1 MEGNSY
7 FLPLR
12 NSKRYTP
19 YEFDKMMSH
28 NENRMGTLGKLID
41 QDIYNC
47 MMANRKTQDRNTP
60 LVLTPKLI
68 LDKSNGINT
77 LGSKMNSNNF
87 NSQSHNSFSTPLKEV
102 PNESFKIS
110 QNPRYMN
117 SIQRQNNNYEQFNP
131 EEEIKAHKWRY
142 EGTLGNNNRP
152 YRNPRVLHTDDEPLK
167 VSQDYYNNDFPGQ
180 QYNNRN
186 NNIFR
191 SQDFSRSRRNYNEE
205 RNPTPYDEGRNSYGN
220 DRFGGNN
227 NANFDGGN
235 NQDFRERSLRA
246 NDPEYNIGRN
256 EEYNNDNKNLNFV
269 RRGNYN
275 SQLNYPNR
283 YED

>member
-12 NSKRYTP
+12 NAKRYTP

-28 NENRMGTLGKLID
+28 NENRMDTLGKLID

-47 MMANRKTQDRNTP
+47 MMADRKTPDRSTP
-60 LVLTPKLI
+60 LVLTPKII
-68 LDKSNGINT
+68 LDNSNDINT
-77 LGSKMNSNNF
+77 LGPKMNSNNF
-87 NSQSHNSFSTPLKEV
+87 NSQSHNSFRNPLSPV
-102 PNESFKIS
+102 SNESFGIS

-117 SIQRQNNNYEQFNP
+117 SMQRQNNNYEQFNP
-131 EEEIKAHKWRY
+131 EEEIKAHKWKY
-142 EGTLGNNNRP
+142 EGSLGNNNRP

-167 VSQDYYNNDFPGQ
+167 VSQDYFNNDFPGQ
-180 QYNNRN
+180 QNNNRN
-186 NNIFR
+186 NNVFR
-191 SQDFSRSRRNYNEE
+191 SQDFSRRRRNYNEE

-220 DRFGGNN
+220 DRVREN
-227 NANFDGGN
+227 NFDGQN
-235 NQDFRERSLRA
+235 NGDFRERSLRA
-246 NDPEYNIGRN
+246 NNPENNFGRN
-256 EEYNNDNKNLNFV
+256 EDNNDNRRENLNFV
-269 RRGNYN
+269 RRGYYN

>member
-12 NSKRYTP
+12 NAKRYTP

-28 NENRMGTLGKLID
+28 NENRMDTLGKLID

-47 MMANRKTQDRNTP
+47 MMANRKTPDRNTP

-68 LDKSNGINT
+68 LDKNNGINS
-77 LGSKMNSNNF
+77 LGQKKNSNNF
-87 NSQSHNSFSTPLKEV
+87 NSQSHNSFRAPLKEV
-102 PNESFKIS
+102 PNESFNIS
-110 QNPRYMN
+110 QNPRYMS

-131 EEEIKAHKWRY
+131 EEEIKPNKWKY
-142 EGTLGNNNRP
+142 EGTLGYNNRS
-152 YRNPRVLHTDDEPLK
+152 YGNPRVLHTDDEPLNK
-167 VSQDYYNNDFPGQ
+167 DYFNNEFTGQ
-180 QYNNRN
+180 NYNNRN

-191 SQDFSRSRRNYNEE
+191 SQDFSRSRRNYNEG
-205 RNPTPYDEGRNSYGN
+205 RNPTPYDEGRNSFGN
-220 DRFGGNN
+220 DRYGGNN
-227 NANFDGGN
+227 NANFNGEN
-235 NQDFRERSLRA
+235 NQDYRERSLRI
-246 NDPEYNIGRN
+246 NNSENNIPRN
-256 EEYNNDNKNLNFV
+256 EEYNDNKNENLNFF

>member
-12 NSKRYTP
+12 NAKRYTP

-28 NENRMGTLGKLID
+28 NENRMDTLGKLID

-47 MMANRKTQDRNTP
+47 MMADRKTPDRSTP

-68 LDKSNGINT
+68 LDNSNDINI
-77 LGSKMNSNNF
+77 LGPKMNSNNF
-87 NSQSHNSFSTPLKEV
+87 NSQSQNSFRNPLRKV
-102 PNESFKIS
+102 ANESFNIS

-117 SIQRQNNNYEQFNP
+117 SMQRQNNNYEQFNP
-131 EEEIKAHKWRY
+131 EEEIKAHKWKY
-142 EGTLGNNNRP
+142 EGSLGNNNRP

-167 VSQDYYNNDFPGQ
+167 VSQDYFNNDFPGQ
-180 QYNNRN
+180 QNNNRN
-186 NNIFR
+186 NNVFR
-191 SQDFSRSRRNYNEE
+191 SQDFSRRRRNYNEE

-220 DRFGGNN
+220 DRVREN
-227 NANFDGGN
+227 NFDGQN
-235 NQDFRERSLRA
+235 NGDFRERSLRA
-246 NDPEYNIGRN
+246 NNPENNIGRN
-256 EEYNNDNKNLNFV
+256 EDNNDNRRENLNFV
-269 RRGNYN
+269 RRGYYN

>member
-1 MEGNSY
+1 M
-7 FLPLR
+7 
-12 NSKRYTP
+12 
-19 YEFDKMMSH
+19 
-28 NENRMGTLGKLID
+28 
-41 QDIYNC
+41 
-47 MMANRKTQDRNTP
+47 
-60 LVLTPKLI
+60 
-68 LDKSNGINT
+68 
-77 LGSKMNSNNF
+77 
-87 NSQSHNSFSTPLKEV
+87 
-102 PNESFKIS
+102 
-110 QNPRYMN
+110 
-117 SIQRQNNNYEQFNP
+117 
-131 EEEIKAHKWRY
+131 
-142 EGTLGNNNRP
+142 
-152 YRNPRVLHTDDEPLK
+152 HTDDEPLK

-180 QYNNRN
+180 KNNNRN

-220 DRFGGNN
+220 DKFGGNN
-227 NANFDGGN
+227 NANFNGGN

-246 NDPEYNIGRN
+246 NIPENNIGRS

>member
-12 NSKRYTP
+12 NAKRYTP

-28 NENRMGTLGKLID
+28 NENRMDTLGKLID

-47 MMANRKTQDRNTP
+47 MMADRKTPERSTP

-68 LDKSNGINT
+68 LDNSNDINT
-77 LGSKMNSNNF
+77 LGPKMNSNNF
-87 NSQSHNSFSTPLKEV
+87 NSQSHNSFRNPLRQV
-102 PNESFKIS
+102 SNESFNIS

-117 SIQRQNNNYEQFNP
+117 SMQRQNNNYEQFNP
-131 EEEIKAHKWRY
+131 EEEIKAHKWKY
-142 EGTLGNNNRP
+142 EGSLGNNNRP

-167 VSQDYYNNDFPGQ
+167 VNQDYFNNDFPGQ

-186 NNIFR
+186 NNTFR
-191 SQDFSRSRRNYNEE
+191 SQDFSRRRRNYNEE

-220 DRFGGNN
+220 DRVREN
-227 NANFDGGN
+227 NFDGQN
-235 NQDFRERSLRA
+235 NGDFRERRLRA
-246 NDPEYNIGRN
+246 NIPENNIGRN
-256 EEYNNDNKNLNFV
+256 EDNNDNGRENLNFV
-269 RRGNYN
+269 RRGYYN
-275 SQLNYPNR
+275 SQLNFPNR

>member
-12 NSKRYTP
+12 NAKRYTP

-28 NENRMGTLGKLID
+28 NENRMDTLGKLID

-47 MMANRKTQDRNTP
+47 MMADRKTPDRSNP

-68 LDKSNGINT
+68 LDNSNNINT
-77 LGSKMNSNNF
+77 LAPKMNSNNF
-87 NSQSHNSFSTPLKEV
+87 NSQSHNSFRNPLRQV
-102 PNESFKIS
+102 ANESFNIS

-117 SIQRQNNNYEQFNP
+117 SMQRQNNNYEQFNP
-131 EEEIKAHKWRY
+131 EEEIKAHQWKY

-167 VSQDYYNNDFPGQ
+167 VNQDYFNNDFPGQ

-186 NNIFR
+186 NNTFR
-191 SQDFSRSRRNYNEE
+191 SQDFSRRRRDYNEE
-205 RNPTPYDEGRNSYGN
+205 RRPTPYDEGRNSYGN
-220 DRFGGNN
+220 DRVREDNLGGGNN
-227 NANFDGGN
+227 GDY
-235 NQDFRERSLRA
+235 RERSLRA
-246 NDPEYNIGRN
+246 NNPENNVGRN
-256 EEYNNDNKNLNFV
+256 EEHKDKERENLNFV
-269 RRGNYN
+269 RRGYYN

>member
-12 NSKRYTP
+12 NAKRYTP

-28 NENRMGTLGKLID
+28 NENRMDTLGKLID

-47 MMANRKTQDRNTP
+47 MMADRKTPDRSTP

-68 LDKSNGINT
+68 LDNSNNINT
-77 LGSKMNSNNF
+77 LAPKMNSNNF
-87 NSQSHNSFSTPLKEV
+87 NSQSHSSFRNPLRQV
-102 PNESFKIS
+102 ANESFNIS

-131 EEEIKAHKWRY
+131 EEEIKAHQWKY

-167 VSQDYYNNDFPGQ
+167 VNQDYFNNDFPGQ

-186 NNIFR
+186 NNTFR
-191 SQDFSRSRRNYNEE
+191 SQDFSRRRRDYNEE
-205 RNPTPYDEGRNSYGN
+205 TRPTPYDEGRNSYGN
-220 DRFGGNN
+220 DRVREDNL
-227 NANFDGGN
+227 DGGN
-235 NQDFRERSLRA
+235 NGDYRERSLRA
-246 NDPEYNIGRN
+246 NNPENNVGRN
-256 EEYNNDNKNLNFV
+256 EEYKDKERENLNFV
-269 RRGNYN
+269 RRGYYN

>member
-12 NSKRYTP
+12 NAKRYTP

-28 NENRMGTLGKLID
+28 NENRMDTLGKLID

-47 MMANRKTQDRNTP
+47 MMANRKTPDRNTP

-68 LDKSNGINT
+68 LDNSNGVNT
-77 LGSKMNSNNF
+77 LGPKSNLNNF
-87 NSQSHNSFSTPLKEV
+87 NSQSHNSFRTPLKKV
-102 PNESFKIS
+102 PNESFNIS

-117 SIQRQNNNYEQFNP
+117 SMQKQNNNYEQFNP
-131 EEEIKAHKWRY
+131 EEEIKAHKWKY
-142 EGTLGNNNRP
+142 EGSLGYNNRP

-167 VSQDYYNNDFPGQ
+167 VSQDYFNNDFIGQ
-180 QYNNRN
+180 NYNNRN
-186 NNIFR
+186 NNVFR

-205 RNPTPYDEGRNSYGN
+205 RNPAPYDEGRNSYGN
-220 DRFGGNN
+220 DRFVGNN
-227 NANFDGGN
+227 NTNFDGGN
-235 NQDFRERSLRA
+235 NQDFRERSLRV
-246 NDPEYNIGRN
+246 NNPENNIGRN
-256 EEYNNDNKNLNFV
+256 EEYNDNKNLNFV

>member
-12 NSKRYTP
+12 NAKRYTP

-28 NENRMGTLGKLID
+28 NENRMDTLGKLID

-47 MMANRKTQDRNTP
+47 MMADRKTPDRSTP

-68 LDKSNGINT
+68 LDNSNDINT
-77 LGSKMNSNNF
+77 LGPKMNSNNF
-87 NSQSHNSFSTPLKEV
+87 NFQSHNSFRNPLRQV
-102 PNESFKIS
+102 SNESFNIS

-117 SIQRQNNNYEQFNP
+117 SMQRQNNNYEQFNP
-131 EEEIKAHKWRY
+131 EEEIKAHKWKY
-142 EGTLGNNNRP
+142 EGSLGNNNRP

-167 VSQDYYNNDFPGQ
+167 VNQDYFNNDFPGQ

-186 NNIFR
+186 NNIYR
-191 SQDFSRSRRNYNEE
+191 SQDFSRRRRNNNEE

-220 DRFGGNN
+220 DR
-227 NANFDGGN
+227 AREDNFDGGN
-235 NQDFRERSLRA
+235 NGDYRERSLRA
-246 NDPEYNIGRN
+246 NNPENNFGRN
-256 EEYNNDNKNLNFV
+256 DNNNDNGRENLNFV
-269 RRGNYN
+269 RRGYYN

>member
-12 NSKRYTP
+12 NAKRYTP

-28 NENRMGTLGKLID
+28 NENRMDTLGKLID

-47 MMANRKTQDRNTP
+47 MMADRKTPDRSNP

-68 LDKSNGINT
+68 LDNSNNINT
-77 LGSKMNSNNF
+77 LAPKMNSNNF
-87 NSQSHNSFSTPLKEV
+87 NSQSHSSFRNPLRQV
-102 PNESFKIS
+102 ANESFNIS

-117 SIQRQNNNYEQFNP
+117 SMQRQNNNYEQFNP
-131 EEEIKAHKWRY
+131 EEEIKAHQWKY

-167 VSQDYYNNDFPGQ
+167 VNQDYFNNDFPGQ

-186 NNIFR
+186 NNTFR
-191 SQDFSRSRRNYNEE
+191 SQDFSRRRRDYNEE
-205 RNPTPYDEGRNSYGN
+205 RRPNPYDEGRNSYGN
-220 DRFGGNN
+220 DRVREDNL
-227 NANFDGGN
+227 DGGN
-235 NQDFRERSLRA
+235 NGDYRERSLRA
-246 NDPEYNIGRN
+246 NNPENNVGRN
-256 EEYNNDNKNLNFV
+256 EEYKDKERENLNFV
-269 RRGNYN
+269 RRGYYN

>member
-12 NSKRYTP
+12 NAKRYTP

-28 NENRMGTLGKLID
+28 NENRMDTLGKLID

-47 MMANRKTQDRNTP
+47 MMADRKTPDRSTP
-60 LVLTPKLI
+60 LVLTPKII
-68 LDKSNGINT
+68 LDNSNDINT
-77 LGSKMNSNNF
+77 LGPKMNSNNF
-87 NSQSHNSFSTPLKEV
+87 NSQSQNSFRNPLRQV
-102 PNESFKIS
+102 ANESFNIS

-117 SIQRQNNNYEQFNP
+117 SMQRQNNNYEQFNP
-131 EEEIKAHKWRY
+131 EEEIKAHKWKY
-142 EGTLGNNNRP
+142 EGSLGNNNRP

-167 VSQDYYNNDFPGQ
+167 VNQDYFNNDFPGQ

-186 NNIFR
+186 NNVFR
-191 SQDFSRSRRNYNEE
+191 SQDFSRRRRNYNEE

-220 DRFGGNN
+220 DRVREN
-227 NANFDGGN
+227 NFDGQN
-235 NQDFRERSLRA
+235 NGDFRERSLRA
-246 NDPEYNIGRN
+246 NNPENNIGRN
-256 EEYNNDNKNLNFV
+256 EDNNDNRRENLNFV
-269 RRGNYN
+269 RRGYYN